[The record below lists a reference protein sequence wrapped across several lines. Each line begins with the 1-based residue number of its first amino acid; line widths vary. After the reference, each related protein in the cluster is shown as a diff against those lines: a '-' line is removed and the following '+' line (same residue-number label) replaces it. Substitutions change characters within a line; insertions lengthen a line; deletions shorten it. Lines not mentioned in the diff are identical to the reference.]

1 MSRFPNSKAV
11 GVLSWLYPNGSH
23 EMLLALEQPQRG
35 WAFRNLGIADP
46 ALAGSF
52 QLSSLTAMVISGVAS
67 AICWRTPKVFDFC
80 IETIIETRKV
90 VWPTKKETRDHT
102 VVVIVTSICIALML
116 WGFDLVFKRLF
127 GVILNLGGA

>member
-1 MSRFPNSKAV
+1 MSDRR
-11 GVLSWLYPNGSH
+11 VLGFAWLVATVCLWYV
-23 EMLLALEQPQRG
+23 LADISG